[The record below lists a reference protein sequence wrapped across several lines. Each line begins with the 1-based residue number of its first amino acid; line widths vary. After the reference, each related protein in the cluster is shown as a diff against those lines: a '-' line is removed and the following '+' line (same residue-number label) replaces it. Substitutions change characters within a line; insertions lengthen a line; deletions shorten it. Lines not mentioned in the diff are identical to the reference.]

1 MKRRSQRQ
9 ELRGPSDRGRR
20 PASSLTRA
28 LAAAGM
34 VMLASLAGGMAEAG
48 SPNACRAISKLAI
61 GSCQAEAHGTL
72 LLTEARCNNIADAA
86 AQKACIQAAEAAAR
100 DERQSCRDK
109 HGLWKG
115 VCERLGPAPYSPV
128 IDVANFPTSTTIDNH
143 FFPLKPGTTFVY
155 EGQTADGFE
164 HVEFAVTHATRVILG
179 IPCVEVH
186 DVRKV
191 ADKVVEDT
199 RDWFAQ
205 DVLGNVWYF
214 GENTT
219 LVDNGLALVDGGLPT
234 DLSGT
239 WTGGV
244 DGAQPGFVMEADP
257 AIGDFYRQEFFVGE
271 AEDLAEVKSLTASES
286 VSLTSASCTNECL
299 ETEESSTLAPGDVE
313 HKFYKKDVGN
323 ILTIDFAA
331 DPPER
336 SELVQII
343 TEP

>member
-1 MKRRSQRQ
+1 MKRRSRYQ
-9 ELRGPSDRGRR
+9 ELRGNADRGRR
-20 PASSLTRA
+20 PAPSLARA
-28 LAAAGM
+28 LAAAGV
-34 VMLASLAGGMAEAG
+34 VMLASLAGGAAEAG
-48 SPNACRAISKLAI
+48 SPNACRTISKLAI
-61 GSCQAEAHGTL
+61 GSCQAEAHGTE
-72 LLTEARCNNIADAA
+72 LLTDARCNNIPDAA
-86 AQKACIQAAEAAAR
+86 ALKACIQAAAAAAKE
-100 DERQSCRDK
+100 ERQSCRDQ
-109 HGLWKG
+109 HDLWKG

-128 IDVANFPTSTTIDNH
+128 IDAANFPTSTTIDNP

-164 HVEFAVTHATRVILG
+164 HVEFAVTHATRMILS

-191 ADKVVEDT
+191 AGNVVEDT

-205 DVLGNVWYF
+205 DSVGNVWYF

-219 LVDNGLALVDGGLPT
+219 LVDNGSALVDGGLPT

-244 DGAQPGFVMEADP
+244 DGAQPGFVMEAHP

-271 AEDLAEVKSLTASES
+271 AEDLAEVKSVTASES
-286 VSLTSASCTNECL
+286 VPAATCTNECL

-313 HKFYKKDVGN
+313 HKFYKMGVGN